1 MPSGRFDEARDYAF
15 GDRALALRKRASLTQ
30 RELAA
35 LLHVNVQSIHGWEN
49 GLFYPDA
56 AHLQRLI
63 ALYRERDVLAAGREE
78 AEAQELWE
86 LVRAKA
92 ARRTA
97 PFDRAWFATLQA
109 GGDGA
114 GLAPSLPR
122 PDASS
127 LSRHDWGEAPA
138 AQLVQGRTTELALL
152 ARWVDEEGCR
162 VVQVLGPG
170 GIGKTT
176 LAARLAQEL
185 APTFPVVYWRS
196 LRNAPP
202 PEEWLAGAIAALSA
216 GQALPPEGLAARLG
230 LLLELLR
237 AGRALL
243 VLDNLETVLA
253 PAEPLVRYR
262 AGYEGYGEVLA
273 RLGASA
279 HQGCVVLTSREQPLR
294 SDEAA
299 VRALLLGGLG
309 VEEGRALLGRRDLVG
324 DAASWQALVERYAGN
339 PLALG
344 VVGETIKVVFGG
356 DIAAFLAQEATVFGG
371 IRQLLDEQLTRLST
385 LEHAA
390 ALWLAVEREPVGFG
404 ELVAD
409 LGPGATQ
416 GSVVEAVEALGRRSL
431 LERGDTAPSPCSRW
445 CWST

>member
-138 AQLVQGRTTELALL
+138 APLVQGRTTELALL

-196 LRNAPP
+196 LRNAPL

-262 AGYEGYGEVLA
+262 AGYAGYGEVLA

-299 VRALLLGGLG
+299 VRALLLGGWG
-309 VEEGRALLGRRDLVG
+309 WRRAGR
-324 DAASWQALVERYAGN
+324 S
-339 PLALG
+339 
-344 VVGETIKVVFGG
+344 
-356 DIAAFLAQEATVFGG
+356 
-371 IRQLLDEQLTRLST
+371 
-385 LEHAA
+385 
-390 ALWLAVEREPVGFG
+390 
-404 ELVAD
+404 
-409 LGPGATQ
+409 
-416 GSVVEAVEALGRRSL
+416 
-431 LERGDTAPSPCSRW
+431 
-445 CWST
+445 